1 MITRW
6 LYKVSYQFIKY
17 RRKKRICNWGKKHKI
32 RFKKQN
38 KKYERKRKKNESA
51 NEALQSI
58 EEILDDNKNAQRYFL
73 FASEV
78 DKGKT
83 EPKTEESIAE
93 KTKLRREKIAEIKTE
108 EKNT

>member
-1 MITRW
+1 MITQSI
-6 LYKVSYQFIKY
+6 LSIYKIQK
-17 RRKKRICNWGKKHKI
+17 KKRICNWGKKHKI

-58 EEILDDNKNAQRYFL
+58 EEILDDNKNAQRYFF

-93 KTKLRREKIAEIKTE
+93 KTKLRREKMVQKMTLKFI
-108 EKNT
+108 